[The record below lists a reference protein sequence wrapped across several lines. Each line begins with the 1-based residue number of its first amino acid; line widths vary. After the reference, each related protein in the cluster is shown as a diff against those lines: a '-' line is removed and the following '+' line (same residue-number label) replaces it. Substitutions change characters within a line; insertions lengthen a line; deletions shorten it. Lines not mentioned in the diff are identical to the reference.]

1 MSFTRKAKTLS
12 REISEKFGELV
23 TITGEQVRIALDKI
37 HASDEALRLAIPYVN
52 NVANE
57 AGLEGVTSEG
67 HCKRLR
73 RMFYKAVAKHDG
85 QVEDV
90 PDVGRFRLL
99 VNGPDDI
106 EKLRTY
112 FFGNQPRYYADPGEK
127 EARKGVVQDKH
138 PANKISIIEVEDYY
152 HVPSSTGRMA
162 LHLNLE
168 VKVAGKDTVRVEVQV
183 LHKDMVKTEDAT
195 RENYMEAQKIRR
207 MAERENRELTER
219 EEVAIESYDSASRD
233 MYFAGAIQHD
243 LIGLRR
249 NDLAIKAEGEIRAR
263 ASRDQARVW
272 GGTHL
277 RAA

>member
-1 MSFTRKAKTLS
+1 
-12 REISEKFGELV
+12 
-23 TITGEQVRIALDKI
+23 
-37 HASDEALRLAIPYVN
+37 
-52 NVANE
+52 
-57 AGLEGVTSEG
+57 
-67 HCKRLR
+67 
-73 RMFYKAVAKHDG
+73 
-85 QVEDV
+85 
-90 PDVGRFRLL
+90 
-99 VNGPDDI
+99 
-106 EKLRTY
+106 
-112 FFGNQPRYYADPGEK
+112 
-127 EARKGVVQDKH
+127 
-138 PANKISIIEVEDYY
+138 
-152 HVPSSTGRMA
+152 
-162 LHLNLE
+162 
-168 VKVAGKDTVRVEVQV
+168 VAGKDTVRVEVQV